1 MIITSLFNLIRKR
14 IHRSKFLIPA
24 IFLGFVVNSFA
35 QKSYPTDYFREP
47 LDIRL
52 LLSGTFGEIRAN
64 HFHSGIDIK
73 TGGVEGAP
81 VYAVADGYVS
91 RIKVS
96 AYGFGKAMYVTHP
109 NGLVSVYGHLSKY
122 NKTIGDHVRNEQYRR
137 ENFEIELFPA
147 AADFPVKKGDIIAF
161 SGNSGSSGGPH
172 LHFEIR
178 DDASQKPINPLLF
191 GYEVKDFIRPVISS
205 VKIYPEDENSKVN
218 GKNSAVRYLV
228 EGWGTEHKLASNPT
242 IRLSGHI
249 SFAIQTS
256 DLLNDS
262 DNKNGPY
269 AISLFID
276 SKEVFHIQME
286 TFSFDDTR
294 YVNSLLDYEEYAR
307 NNVRLQQTRIDPGNK
322 LDIYRE
328 TQNKGIYL
336 FNDTLSHTIKYEVTD
351 AAGNL
356 SSLIFKIK
364 SDRYPG
370 NPATPAKQEIA
381 AVNTK
386 FFNYNVPNSFNASE
400 LSLDAPRGVFYD
412 SFVFKY
418 DSAKQLPG
426 THSLVHKIHDR
437 YTPVHDYMNISIKTI
452 KLPENLSSKA
462 LIARIGDDGKSLTS
476 VGGTWVSNGY
486 VTAKIREFGNYCVTI
501 DTIAPRIKAIHPEY
515 FSKMAGHK
523 EIRLVISD
531 ELSGIA
537 SYRGMLNGK
546 WILMEYDAKND
557 VLIYQVDDL
566 LKPGLNTLL
575 VEVRDGKSNKS
586 FYSAKINL

>member
-1 MIITSLFNLIRKR
+1 MRMNTRYIGFMILLTLIAFQGTSQEK
-14 IHRSKFLIPA
+14 
-24 IFLGFVVNSFA
+24 
-35 QKSYPTDYFREP
+35 YPKDYFSPP

-91 RIKVS
+91 RIKIS

-109 NGLVSVYGHLSKY
+109 NGFVSVYGHLGRF
-122 NKTIGDHVRNEQYRR
+122 NKAIGDHVRNEQYRR

-147 AADFPVKKGDIIAF
+147 ATDFPVKKGDIIAY

-178 DDASQKPINPLLF
+178 DEASQKPVNPLLF
-191 GYEVKDFIRPVISS
+191 GYEVKDFIRPAISS
-205 VKIYPEDENSKVN
+205 IKIYPEDEHSKVN
-218 GKNSAVRYLV
+218 GKNNAVRYLV
-228 EGWGTEHKLASNPT
+228 EGWGTEHKLANNPV
-242 IRLSGHI
+242 IRVSGNI

-269 AISLFID
+269 ALSLFID

-286 TFSFDDTR
+286 TFSFDDSR

-307 NNVRLQQTRIDPGNK
+307 NNVRLQQTKIDPGNK
-322 LDIYRE
+322 LDIYSK
-328 TQNKGIYL
+328 TLNKGVFL
-336 FNDTLSHTIKYEVTD
+336 FNDTLHHTIRYEVTD

-356 SSLIFKIK
+356 ASLDFRIK
-364 SDRYPG
+364 SDRYIV
-370 NPATPAKQEIA
+370 NPVSASAV
-381 AVNTK
+381 VNTNPLSK
-386 FFNYNVPNSFNASE
+386 FFNYNVPNNFNAGE

-418 DSAKQLPG
+418 DSAKQIPG
-426 THSLVHKIHDR
+426 TYSLVHKVHDR
-437 YTPVHDYMNISIKTI
+437 YTPVHDYLNISIKTND
-452 KLPENLSSKA
+452 LPENLSTKA

-501 DTIAPRIKAIHPEY
+501 DTIAPKIRAQHPEY
-515 FSKMAGHK
+515 FSKMAGKK

-531 ELSGIA
+531 ELSGVA

-557 VLIYQVDDL
+557 LLIYQIDEL

-575 VEVRDGKSNKS
+575 VEVRDGKSNKA